1 MKHLRFII
9 IFLVLTLLAV
19 SVNAQKSSD
28 NKNIWLAGIISRLEN
43 NIKNSSGDYK
53 RYDEGISKC
62 DKTIAKSENII
73 SLAQEKNN
81 LEAEKIAKEAS
92 SKAEMARIKY
102 LRLREAARRREI
114 QSQANLYSIKRTIK
128 EYSSQTPSVNAVAM
142 NYSGHITIQKAN
154 GEQFVLDESRS
165 AFLETG
171 DVISTSEDSKV
182 ELEFLE
188 GRGNVVV
195 GENSKLKMEREDDNA
210 DVMNIL
216 QGKMKIEVL
225 KINDYEQKMQKEYEE
240 NKQNPG
246 FISEAY
252 EQMLGALRA
261 KVQKKF
267 KVRTPSFA
275 MAIRGTEFIVNSVKG
290 SGSELI
296 VIEGTVEAQS
306 LKDSGT
312 ILVNANQKA
321 VINNDGALSGPL
333 EIDISKLAK
342 WWEDEK

>member
-1 MKHLRFII
+1 MKLLKFII
-9 IFLVLTLLAV
+9 IFLVLTLLTV
-19 SVNAQKSSD
+19 SVNAQKSSEQ
-28 NKNIWLAGIISRLEN
+28 KNIWLAGIISRLEN
-43 NIKNSSGDYK
+43 NNKNASEDYK
-53 RYDEGISKC
+53 RYEEGISRC
-62 DKTIAKSENII
+62 EKTIANADKII
-73 SLAQEKNN
+73 SSAQEKNN
-81 LEAEKIAKEAS
+81 LEAEKIAREAS
-92 SKAEMARIKY
+92 SKAD
-102 LRLREAARRREI
+102 AARRKYQRLLNAARKREI
-114 QSQANLYSIKRTIK
+114 QSQVNLDSVKRTLTQ
-128 EYSSQTPSVNAVAM
+128 YSSLTPSVNAVAM

-171 DVISTSEDSKV
+171 DVIATSEDSKV

-195 GENSKLKMEREDDNA
+195 GENSKLKMERKDDNT

-225 KINDYEQKMQKEYEE
+225 KIDDYEQKIQKEYEE
-240 NKQNPG
+240 NKQNPSS
-246 FISEAY
+246 ISEAY

-261 KVQKKF
+261 KVKKKF
-267 KVRTPSFA
+267 EVRTPSCCL
-275 MAIRGTEFIVNSVKG
+275 AIRGTEFIVNSADG
-290 SGSELI
+290 AGSELI
-296 VIEGTVEAQS
+296 VIEGIVETQS
-306 LKDSGT
+306 LKDSST

-321 VINNDGALSGPL
+321 VINSDGVLSGPL

>member
-1 MKHLRFII
+1 MKYLRFVIT
-9 IFLVLTLLAV
+9 FLVLTLLSV
-19 SVNAQKSSD
+19 SAGAQKPSD

-43 NIKNSSGDYK
+43 NIKNASEEYK
-53 RYDEGISKC
+53 RYDEGIAKC
-62 DKTIAKSENII
+62 DKTIARSENII
-73 SLAQEKNN
+73 SLAREKNN

-92 SKAEMARIKY
+92 LKAEIARSKY
-102 LRLREAARRREI
+102 LRLLNAARRREF
-114 QSQANLYSIKRTIK
+114 QSRANLDSIKRTITQ
-128 EYSSQTPSVNAVAM
+128 YSSQTPSVNAVAM

-171 DVISTSEDSKV
+171 DIITTSEDSKV

-195 GENSKLKMEREDDNA
+195 GENSKLKMERKDDNT

-240 NKQNPG
+240 NKQNPA

-252 EQMLGALRA
+252 EQMIGALRA

-267 KVRTPSFA
+267 SVRTPTFA
-275 MAIRGTEFIVNSVKG
+275 MAIRGTEFVVNSVDG
-290 SGSELI
+290 AGSELI
-296 VIEGTVEAQS
+296 VIEGTVEAES

-321 VINNDGALSGPL
+321 VIDSDGVLSGPQ